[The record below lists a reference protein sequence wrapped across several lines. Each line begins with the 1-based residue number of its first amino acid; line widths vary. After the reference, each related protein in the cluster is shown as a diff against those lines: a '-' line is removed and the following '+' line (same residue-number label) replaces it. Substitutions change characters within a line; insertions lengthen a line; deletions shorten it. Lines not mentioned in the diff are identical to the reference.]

1 MYLQEVD
8 WNHFS
13 SSFFRCLAPIK
24 TLTFFNEDTTDSIMI
39 NIINNDIPESLE
51 IFCLNPF
58 NPMDDVELV
67 NDLYDVIMI
76 L

>member
-13 SSFFRCLAPIK
+13 SSFFRCLPPIK

-39 NIINNDIPESLE
+39 NIINDDIPESLE
-51 IFCLNPF
+51 IFCLNG
-58 NPMDDVELV
+58 
-67 NDLYDVIMI
+67 
-76 L
+76 